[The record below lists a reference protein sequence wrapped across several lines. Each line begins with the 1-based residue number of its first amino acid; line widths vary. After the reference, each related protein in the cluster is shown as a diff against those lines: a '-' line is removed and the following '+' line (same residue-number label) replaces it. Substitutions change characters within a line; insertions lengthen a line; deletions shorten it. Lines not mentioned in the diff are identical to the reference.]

1 MKNVTSSHV
10 LPFRALID
18 ACWKEKYTS
27 SRFVRDLI
35 AGITVGIIA
44 IPLAMALAIGSGVAP
59 QYGLYTSAVA
69 GIVIALTGG
78 SRFSVSGP
86 TAAFVVILYPVSQ
99 QFGLAGLLVATLMS
113 GVFLILFGLA
123 RFGRL
128 IEYIPLSVTLGF
140 TSGIGITIGTMQ
152 IKDFLGLQ
160 MPHVP
165 EHYLQKVG
173 ALFMALPTANLGDA
187 AIGIVTL
194 GTLIVWPRLGIRLPG
209 HLPALLLG
217 CAVMAIVNMLGG
229 HVATIGSQF
238 HYVLADGSQGS
249 GIPQLLPQ
257 LVLPWDMPGSS
268 FTLSWDSLRAL
279 LPAAFSMAM
288 LGAIESLL
296 CAVVLDGMT
305 GTKHK
310 ANSELVGQGLGN
322 LVAPFFGGITATA
335 AIARSAANVRAGAT
349 SPVSAVIH
357 SVLVI
362 LALLILAPLLSWLP
376 LSAMAALLLMVAWN
390 MSEAHKVVNLL
401 RRAPKDDIIVMLI
414 CMSLTVLFD
423 MVIAIS
429 VGIVLASLLFMR
441 RIAQMTRLSPVNVEV
456 PDDVL
461 VLRVIGPLFFAAAEG
476 LFSDL
481 ESRIAGKRV
490 VVLKWDAVPVLDA
503 GGLDAFQRFVKRLP
517 EGCELRVSNLEFQP
531 LRTMA
536 RAGVQPIPGRLS
548 FYPNREAFHQVRLL
562 LHGSTKLLL
571 SFRVL
576 ARVRL
581 EQCQPVFSQLLRL
594 LTGRIDIFPLRLM
607 QFRHQRR
614 PLHHAVKVVCPGKGH
629 LFGSEILLPYAELRL
644 SKRARDVIR
653 HLRRDAGLRLHL
665 RFNAVHLVQ
674 PGEKLRLARRVL
686 LKALHP
692 ARRQIHRPGV
702 SSGYMVLQQRV
713 GLCNQP

>member
-1 MKNVTSSHV
+1 M
-10 LPFRALID
+10 PFRALID
-18 ACWKEKYTS
+18 ACWKEKYTTA
-27 SRFVRDLI
+27 RFTRDLI

-44 IPLAMALAIGSGVAP
+44 IPLAMALAIGSGVPP

-69 GIVIALTGG
+69 GIVIALVSG

-113 GVFLILFGLA
+113 GIFLILFGLA

-165 EHYLQKVG
+165 EHYLQKVA
-173 ALFMALPTANLGDA
+173 ALAMALPTINVGDA
-187 AIGIVTL
+187 AIGVVTL
-194 GTLIVWPRLGIRLPG
+194 GILILWPRLGIRLPG
-209 HLPALLLG
+209 HLPALLGG
-217 CAVMAIVNMLGG
+217 CAVMLVVNLLGG
-229 HVATIGSQF
+229 DVATIGSQF
-238 HYVLADGSQGS
+238 HYQLADGTQGN

-257 LVLPWDMPGSS
+257 LVLPWDMPGSN
-268 FTLSWDSLRAL
+268 FTLSWASLQAL

-310 ANSELVGQGLGN
+310 ANSELIGQGLGN
-322 LVAPFFGGITATA
+322 IVAPFFGGITATA
-335 AIARSAANVRAGAT
+335 AIARSAANVRVEAPHHA
-349 SPVSAVIH
+349 VAAVIH
-357 SVLVI
+357 ALLVI

-390 MSEAHKVVNLL
+390 MSEAHKVINLL
-401 RRAPKDDIIVMLI
+401 RHAPKDDIVVMLM

-441 RIAQMTRLSPVNVEV
+441 RIARMTHLAPVNVEV

-476 LFSDL
+476 LFNDL
-481 ESRIAGKRV
+481 ETRIAGKRI

-503 GGLDAFQRFVKRLP
+503 GGLDAFQRFVNKLP

-531 LRTMA
+531 LRTLA
-536 RAGVQPIPGRLS
+536 RAGVKPLPGRLS
-548 FYPNREAFHQVRLL
+548 FYPDRQAA
-562 LHGSTKLLL
+562 
-571 SFRVL
+571 L
-576 ARVRL
+576 ADL
-581 EQCQPVFSQLLRL
+581 
-594 LTGRIDIFPLRLM
+594 
-607 QFRHQRR
+607 
-614 PLHHAVKVVCPGKGH
+614 
-629 LFGSEILLPYAELRL
+629 
-644 SKRARDVIR
+644 
-653 HLRRDAGLRLHL
+653 
-665 RFNAVHLVQ
+665 
-674 PGEKLRLARRVL
+674 
-686 LKALHP
+686 
-692 ARRQIHRPGV
+692 
-702 SSGYMVLQQRV
+702 
-713 GLCNQP
+713 

>member
-1 MKNVTSSHV
+1 MKKLTSFDA

-18 ACWKEKYTS
+18 ACWKEKYS
-27 SRFVRDLI
+27 LSRFTRDLI

-152 IKDFLGLQ
+152 IKDFLGLHLTQ
-160 MPHVP
+160 VP

-173 ALFMALPTANLGDA
+173 ALATALPTFNPGDA
-187 AIGIVTL
+187 AIGVVTL
-194 GTLIVWPRLGIRLPG
+194 GVLIFWPRLGIRLPG
-209 HLPALLLG
+209 HLPALLAG
-217 CAVMAIVNMLGG
+217 CAVMMVVNLVGG

-238 HYVLADGSQGS
+238 HYVLADGTQGN

-257 LVLPWDMPGSS
+257 LVLPWNMPGSD
-268 FTLSWDSLRAL
+268 FTLSWASLQAL

-305 GTKHK
+305 GTRHK
-310 ANSELVGQGLGN
+310 ANGELIGQGLGN

-349 SPVSAVIH
+349 SPVSSVIH
-357 SVLVI
+357 ALLVI

-401 RRAPKDDIIVMLI
+401 RTGPKDDIIVLLI

-441 RIAQMTRLSPVNVEV
+441 RIARMTRLAPVNVEV
-456 PDDVL
+456 PEDVL
-461 VLRVIGPLFFAAAEG
+461 VLRVIGPLFFAAADSV
-476 LFSDL
+476 FTDL
-481 ESRIAGKRV
+481 ATRCTGKRI
-490 VVLKWDAVPVLDA
+490 VVLKCDAVPVLDA
-503 GGLDAFQRFVKRLP
+503 GGLDAFKRFVERLP

-536 RAGVQPIPGRLS
+536 RAGIKPIEGRLS
-548 FYPNREAFHQVRLL
+548 FYPDKNAA
-562 LHGSTKLLL
+562 
-571 SFRVL
+571 L
-576 ARVRL
+576 A
-581 EQCQPVFSQLLRL
+581 
-594 LTGRIDIFPLRLM
+594 
-607 QFRHQRR
+607 
-614 PLHHAVKVVCPGKGH
+614 
-629 LFGSEILLPYAELRL
+629 
-644 SKRARDVIR
+644 DV
-653 HLRRDAGLRLHL
+653 
-665 RFNAVHLVQ
+665 
-674 PGEKLRLARRVL
+674 
-686 LKALHP
+686 
-692 ARRQIHRPGV
+692 
-702 SSGYMVLQQRV
+702 
-713 GLCNQP
+713 

>member
-1 MKNVTSSHV
+1 M
-10 LPFRALID
+10 PFRALID
-18 ACWKEKYTS
+18 ACWKEKYTA
-27 SRFVRDLI
+27 SRFTRDLI

-113 GVFLILFGLA
+113 GIFLILFGLA

-160 MPHVP
+160 MAHVP

-173 ALFMALPTANLGDA
+173 ALVMALPTINVGDA

-194 GTLIVWPRLGIRLPG
+194 GILIFWPRLGIRLPG
-209 HLPALLLG
+209 HLPALLAG
-217 CAVMAIVNMLGG
+217 CAVMGIVNLLGG
-229 HVATIGSQF
+229 QVATIGSQF
-238 HYVLADGSQGS
+238 HYILADGSQILADGSQGN

-257 LVLPWDMPGSS
+257 LVLPWDMPGSE
-268 FTLSWDSLRAL
+268 FTLSWSSLRAL

-322 LVAPFFGGITATA
+322 IIAPFFGGITATA

-349 SPVSAVIH
+349 SPISAVIH
-357 SVLVI
+357 ALLVI

-390 MSEAHKVVNLL
+390 MSEAHKVINLL
-401 RRAPKDDIIVMLI
+401 RHGPKDDIVVLLM

-441 RIAQMTRLSPVNVEV
+441 RIARMTRLAPVNVEV

-461 VLRVIGPLFFAAAEG
+461 VLRVIGPLFFDAAEG
-476 LFSDL
+476 LFTDL

-503 GGLDAFQRFVKRLP
+503 GGLDAFLRFVKRLP

-531 LRTMA
+531 LRTLA

-548 FYPNREAFHQVRLL
+548 FYPDRTAA
-562 LHGSTKLLL
+562 
-571 SFRVL
+571 L
-576 ARVRL
+576 ADI
-581 EQCQPVFSQLLRL
+581 E
-594 LTGRIDIFPLRLM
+594 LT
-607 QFRHQRR
+607 Q
-614 PLHHAVKVVCPGKGH
+614 
-629 LFGSEILLPYAELRL
+629 
-644 SKRARDVIR
+644 
-653 HLRRDAGLRLHL
+653 
-665 RFNAVHLVQ
+665 
-674 PGEKLRLARRVL
+674 
-686 LKALHP
+686 
-692 ARRQIHRPGV
+692 
-702 SSGYMVLQQRV
+702 
-713 GLCNQP
+713 

>member
-1 MKNVTSSHV
+1 M
-10 LPFRALID
+10 PFRALID
-18 ACWKEKYTS
+18 ACWKEKYTAA
-27 SRFVRDLI
+27 RFTRDLI

-59 QYGLYTSAVA
+59 QYGLYTAAVA

-99 QFGLAGLLVATLMS
+99 QFGLAGLLVATLLS
-113 GVFLILFGLA
+113 GIFLILMGLA

-128 IEYIPLSVTLGF
+128 IEYIPVSVTLGF

-160 MPHVP
+160 MAHVP

-173 ALFMALPTANLGDA
+173 ALFMALPTINVGDA

-194 GTLIVWPRLGIRLPG
+194 GILVFWPRLGIRLPG
-209 HLPALLLG
+209 HLPALLAG
-217 CAVMAIVNMLGG
+217 CAVMGIVNLLGG

-238 HYVLADGSQGS
+238 HYVLADGSQGN

-257 LVLPWDMPGSS
+257 LVLPWDLPNSE
-268 FTLSWDSLRAL
+268 FTLTWDSIRTL

-296 CAVVLDGMT
+296 CADGMT

-322 LVAPFFGGITATA
+322 IIAPFFGGITATA

-349 SPVSAVIH
+349 SPISAVIH
-357 SVLVI
+357 SILVI
-362 LALLILAPLLSWLP
+362 LALLVLAPLLSWLP

-390 MSEAHKVVNLL
+390 MSEAHKVVDLL
-401 RRAPKDDIIVMLI
+401 RHAPKDDIIVMLL

-441 RIAQMTRLSPVNVEV
+441 RIARMTRLAPVVVDV

-476 LFSDL
+476 LFTDL
-481 ESRIAGKRV
+481 ESRLEGKRIV
-490 VVLKWDAVPVLDA
+490 ILKWDAVPVLDA

-517 EGCELRVSNLEFQP
+517 EGCELRVCNVEFQP

-536 RAGVQPIPGRLS
+536 RAGIQPIPGRLA
-548 FYPNREAFHQVRLL
+548 FFPNR
-562 LHGSTKLLL
+562 
-571 SFRVL
+571 
-576 ARVRL
+576 
-581 EQCQPVFSQLLRL
+581 
-594 LTGRIDIFPLRLM
+594 
-607 QFRHQRR
+607 
-614 PLHHAVKVVCPGKGH
+614 
-629 LFGSEILLPYAELRL
+629 
-644 SKRARDVIR
+644 RAAMAD
-653 HLRRDAGLRLHL
+653 L
-665 RFNAVHLVQ
+665 
-674 PGEKLRLARRVL
+674 
-686 LKALHP
+686 
-692 ARRQIHRPGV
+692 
-702 SSGYMVLQQRV
+702 
-713 GLCNQP
+713 

>member
-1 MKNVTSSHV
+1 M
-10 LPFRALID
+10 PFRALID
-18 ACWKEKYTS
+18 ACWKEKYTTA
-27 SRFVRDLI
+27 RFTRDLI

-44 IPLAMALAIGSGVAP
+44 IPLAMALAIGSGVPP

-113 GVFLILFGLA
+113 GIFLMLFGLA

-165 EHYLQKVG
+165 EHYLQKVA
-173 ALFMALPTANLGDA
+173 ALAMALPTINVGDA
-187 AIGIVTL
+187 AIGVVTL
-194 GTLIVWPRLGIRLPG
+194 STLILWPRLGIRLPG
-209 HLPALLLG
+209 HLPALLAG
-217 CAVMAIVNMLGG
+217 CGVMLVVNLLGG
-229 HVATIGSQF
+229 DVATIGSQF
-238 HYVLADGSQGS
+238 HYQLADGTQGN

-257 LVLPWDMPGSS
+257 LVLPWDMPGSNFS
-268 FTLSWDSLRAL
+268 LSWASLQAL

-310 ANSELVGQGLGN
+310 ANSELIGQGLGN
-322 LVAPFFGGITATA
+322 IVAPFFGGITATA

-349 SPVSAVIH
+349 SPIAAVIH
-357 SVLVI
+357 ALLVI
-362 LALLILAPLLSWLP
+362 MALLILAPLLSWLP

-390 MSEAHKVVNLL
+390 MSEAHKVINLL
-401 RRAPKDDIIVMLI
+401 RHAPKDDIVVMLM

-441 RIAQMTRLSPVNVEV
+441 RIARMTHLAPVNVEV

-476 LFSDL
+476 LFNDL
-481 ESRIAGKRV
+481 ETRIAGKRI
-490 VVLKWDAVPVLDA
+490 VVLKRDAVPVLDA
-503 GGLDAFQRFVKRLP
+503 GGLDAFQRFVNKLP
-517 EGCELRVSNLEFQP
+517 EGCGLRVSNLEFQP
-531 LRTMA
+531 LRTVA
-536 RAGVQPIPGRLS
+536 RAGVKPLPGRLS
-548 FYPNREAFHQVRLL
+548 FYPDRQAA
-562 LHGSTKLLL
+562 
-571 SFRVL
+571 L
-576 ARVRL
+576 ADL
-581 EQCQPVFSQLLRL
+581 
-594 LTGRIDIFPLRLM
+594 
-607 QFRHQRR
+607 
-614 PLHHAVKVVCPGKGH
+614 
-629 LFGSEILLPYAELRL
+629 
-644 SKRARDVIR
+644 
-653 HLRRDAGLRLHL
+653 
-665 RFNAVHLVQ
+665 
-674 PGEKLRLARRVL
+674 
-686 LKALHP
+686 
-692 ARRQIHRPGV
+692 
-702 SSGYMVLQQRV
+702 
-713 GLCNQP
+713 